1 MTQHEAQLNGFLVNV
16 FNDIL
21 RLEEAS
27 IRKGAMQKPLCF
39 RDACAGSRGKVV
51 CRRIRRSGHGGG
63 CRTSFH
69 YLRHAECGCQNAGAE
84 RISRP
89 LPRQPGQAPR
99 DGGADICRAVRAGK
113 PRGIPR
119 NTGRPCSCP
128 PERGR
133 NSGALHRARL
143 PARFFCRIVTAA
155 APARR
160 AIFRAGA
167 PSRCGPGGDARPI
180 EEQEKIL

>member
-27 IRKGAMQKPLCF
+27 IRKGPCKNLSVSEMHVL
-39 RDACAGSRGKVV
+39 GSRGKVV

-69 YLRHAECGCQNAGAE
+69 HLRHAECGCQNAGAE
-84 RISRP
+84 RISGP

-99 DGGADICRAVRAGK
+99 DGGADTCRAVRAGK

-119 NTGRPCSCP
+119 NTGRPCSRP

-155 APARR
+155 APARQ

-167 PSRCGPGGDARPI
+167 PSRAAPEGDARPI